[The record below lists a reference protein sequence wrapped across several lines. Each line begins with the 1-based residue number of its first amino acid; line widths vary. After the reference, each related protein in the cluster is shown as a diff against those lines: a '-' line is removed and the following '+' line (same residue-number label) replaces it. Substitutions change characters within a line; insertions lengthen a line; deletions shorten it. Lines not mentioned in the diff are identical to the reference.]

1 MLFLIIFSNIVLYAP
16 AIRDNEN
23 YKKWGK
29 NLACIL
35 GTIMPSIPT
44 IAPNK
49 EESSANR
56 NPKVFEDSLKN
67 PNYY

>member
-1 MLFLIIFSNIVLYAP
+1 
-16 AIRDNEN
+16 
-23 YKKWGK
+23 
-29 NLACIL
+29 
-35 GTIMPSIPT
+35 MPSIPT